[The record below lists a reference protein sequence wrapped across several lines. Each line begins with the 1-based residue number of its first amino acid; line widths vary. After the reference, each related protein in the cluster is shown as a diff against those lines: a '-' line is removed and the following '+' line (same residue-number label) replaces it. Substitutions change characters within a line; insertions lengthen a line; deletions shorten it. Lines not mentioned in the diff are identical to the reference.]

1 MKNECIS
8 ESLNNKTI
16 FPLPTYTGDTLG
28 NIRTTHIK
36 NTAIELVKK
45 FPDRFVPIDFEK
57 NKAAVDD
64 LVDMN
69 NKYLRNKIAGYI
81 TRYLS
86 THKKSTNS

>member
-1 MKNECIS
+1 MS
-8 ESLNNKTI
+8 ESLYNKTI
-16 FPLPTYTGDTLG
+16 FSSPTYTGDNLG

-36 NTAIELVKK
+36 STAIELVKI
-45 FPDRFVPIDFEK
+45 FPDRFVPKDFEK
-57 NKAAVDD
+57 NKASVDD

-86 THKKSTNS
+86 NRKKSTEG